1 MSQKLLGLIKTKALM
16 IKVNVITSNNNW
28 YRTIKNPSK
37 FIKRKIDKINK
48 FEKAFLKNNI
58 YCTLLLSGN
67 KEIKNLNKKF
77 RKKNKSTDV
86 LSFPFQSKKELIDLL
101 KKEKEIY
108 LGDII
113 INLNRIKKKD
123 LENFESEF
131 NRLWIHGLVHL
142 FGHDH
147 KKKKDF
153 IKMDRLEKKYLNLIN
168 V

>member
-1 MSQKLLGLIKTKALM
+1 M
-16 IKVNVITSNNNW
+16 IKINVITNNNNW
-28 YRTIKNPSK
+28 YRIIKNPVNYVA
-37 FIKRKIDKINK
+37 RKIDKINRSENLFFK
-48 FEKAFLKNNI
+48 KNI
-58 YCTLLLSGN
+58 YCTLLLSDN

-86 LSFPFQSKKELIDLL
+86 LSFPFQDRKELNNLL

-113 INLNRIKKKD
+113 INFNKIKNKNLNSFK
-123 LENFESEF
+123 SEF

-147 KKKKDF
+147 KKEKDF
-153 IKMDRLEKKYLNLIN
+153 LKMNQVEKKYLNLVN
-168 V
+168 A